1 MAAPVVTRTGH
12 VIAGALVDTASER
25 IEVINPATEQVI
37 ASVPAGT
44 AADVDAAVSAA
55 TAAFPA
61 WSATPV
67 AERAAIVRRISEGLA
82 ARGAEIA
89 ATITAEM
96 GSPITFARRV
106 QAGVPVYTSAG
117 IADLLEGGYP
127 FGEQIGNSLVVR
139 EPVGVVGCITPW
151 TYPLHQI
158 VAKVVPALAAG
169 NTVVVKPSEMT
180 PLSAGLFMAV
190 LQAAGCTVVLK
201 PSEIAPLVAGIFLDV
216 LASAGVPAGVVNLVH
231 GVGPVVGEAIAGHPG
246 VDMVSFTGSTRA
258 GRRVSVVAAETVKR
272 VALELGG
279 KSANVILDDADL
291 DKAVKLGVANTYING
306 GQTCTAW
313 TRMLVPVARQDE
325 IVDLVLAATAKYGVG
340 DPTDEATRIGPM
352 ASSAQRSRV
361 LGYIEKG
368 VADGATMVTGGTEP
382 VEGLGYYVRPTVF
395 ANVRQDMTIAQD
407 EIFGPVLSILPYTD
421 EDEAVAIANS
431 TIYGLAGAVF
441 SADTDHAIAVARR
454 LRTGQVDIN
463 GGQFNPVAP
472 FGGYRQSG
480 NGREL
485 GRHGLE
491 EFLETKSI
499 QR

>member
-1 MAAPVVTRTGH
+1 MAAPVITRTGH
-12 VIAGALVDTASER
+12 VIAGALDDTAAER
-25 IEVINPATEQVI
+25 IEVINPATEEVI
-37 ASVPAGT
+37 ATVPAGT

-82 ARGAEIA
+82 ARGAELA

-117 IADLLEGGYP
+117 IADLLDGGYA
-127 FGEQIGNSLVVR
+127 FGEEIGNSLVVR
-139 EPVGVVGCITPW
+139 EPIGVVGCITPW
-151 TYPLHQI
+151 NYPLHQI
-158 VAKVVPALAAG
+158 VAKVVPAI
-169 NTVVVKPSEMT
+169 
-180 PLSAGLFMAV
+180 
-190 LQAAGCTVVLK
+190 AAGCTVVLK
-201 PSEIAPLVAGIFLDV
+201 PSEIAPLVAGIFLDI
-216 LASAGVPAGVVNLVH
+216 LAAAGLPAGVVNLVH
-231 GVGPVVGEAIAGHPG
+231 GVGPVVGEALAGHPG

-279 KSANVILDDADL
+279 KSANVILADADL

-313 TRMLVPVARQDE
+313 TRMLVPAGRQDE
-325 IVDLVLAATAKYGVG
+325 VVELVLAATAKYGVG

-352 ASSAQRSRV
+352 ASAAQRDRV
-361 LGYIEKG
+361 IGYIGKG
-368 VADGATMVTGGTEP
+368 IAEGATLAIGGTDP
-382 VEGLGYYVRPTVF
+382 VEGRGYYVRPTVF
-395 ANVRQDMTIAQD
+395 ANVRADMVIAQE
-407 EIFGPVLSILPYTD
+407 EIFGPVLSILPYAD

-441 SADTDHAIAVARR
+441 SADTDHAVAVARR
-454 LRTGQVDIN
+454 LRTGQVDVN

-485 GRHGLE
+485 GRFGLE

>member
-1 MAAPVVTRTGH
+1 MVAPVVIRTGH
-12 VIAGALVDTASER
+12 VIAGAVVDTATDR
-25 IEVINPATEQVI
+25 IEVINPATEEVI
-37 ASVPAGT
+37 AAVPAGT

-55 TAAFPA
+55 AAAFPA
-61 WSATPV
+61 WSATSV

-106 QAGVPVYTSAG
+106 QAGLPVHTSAG
-117 IADLLEGGYP
+117 IADLLDGGYP
-127 FGEQIGNSLVVR
+127 FGEEIGNSLVTR

-151 TYPLHQI
+151 NYPLHQI
-158 VAKVVPALAAG
+158 VAKVVPAI
-169 NTVVVKPSEMT
+169 
-180 PLSAGLFMAV
+180 
-190 LQAAGCTVVLK
+190 AAGCTVVLK

-216 LASAGVPAGVVNLVH
+216 LAAAGVPAGVVNLVH

-279 KSANVILDDADL
+279 KSANVILPDADL
-291 DKAVKLGVANTYING
+291 AKAVKLGVANTYING

-313 TRMLVPVARQDE
+313 TRMLVPAARQDE
-325 IVDLVLAATAKYGVG
+325 VAELVVAATAKYGIG
-340 DPTDEATRIGPM
+340 DPADEATRIGPM
-352 ASSAQRSRV
+352 ASAAQRSRV

-368 VADGATMVTGGTEP
+368 IAEGATLVTGSADP
-382 VEGLGYYVRPTVF
+382 VDGLGYYVRPTVF
-395 ANVRQDMTIAQD
+395 ANVRADMTIAQE
-407 EIFGPVLSILPYTD
+407 EIFGPVLSILPYAD

-441 SADTDHAIAVARR
+441 SADTDHAIAIARR

-485 GRHGLE
+485 GRYGLE

>member
-1 MAAPVVTRTGH
+1 MAAPVVSRTGH
-12 VIAGALVDTASER
+12 VIGGEVVDTSVQR
-25 IEVINPATEQVI
+25 IDVINPATETVI

-55 TAAFPA
+55 TAAFPT

-67 AERAAIVRRISEGLA
+67 AERAAIVRRISDGLA
-82 ARGAEIA
+82 KRGDEIA

-106 QAGVPVYTSAG
+106 QAGVPVATSAG
-117 IADLLEGGYP
+117 IADLLDGNGFRFSE
-127 FGEQIGNSLVVR
+127 EIGNSLVVR

-151 TYPLHQI
+151 NYPLHQI
-158 VAKVVPALAAG
+158 VAKVVPAI
-169 NTVVVKPSEMT
+169 
-180 PLSAGLFMAV
+180 
-190 LQAAGCTVVLK
+190 AAGCTVVLK
-201 PSEIAPLVAGIFLDV
+201 PSELAPLCAGIFLDV
-216 LASAGVPAGVVNLVH
+216 LAEAGVPAGVVNLVH

-279 KSANVILDDADL
+279 KSANVVLPDADL
-291 DKAVKLGVANTYING
+291 DRAVKIGVANTYING

-313 TRMLVPVARQDE
+313 TRMLVPADRQDE
-325 IVDLVLAATAKYGVG
+325 VVDRVVAATAKYTVG
-340 DPTDEATRIGPM
+340 DPTDETTRIGPL
-352 ASSAQRSRV
+352 ASAAQRERV
-361 LGYIEKG
+361 LGYIEQG
-368 VADGATMVTGGTEP
+368 LAEGATLVTGGREP
-382 VEGLGYYVRPTVF
+382 VDGLDVGCYVRPTVF
-395 ANVRQDMTIAQD
+395 ANVRPDMVIAQE
-407 EIFGPVLSILPYTD
+407 EIFGPVLSILPYQD
-421 EDEAVAIANS
+421 EDDAVAIANS

-441 SADTDHAIAVARR
+441 STDTDHALAVARR
-454 LRTGQVDIN
+454 LRTGQVDVN
-463 GGQFNPVAP
+463 GGAFNPVAP

-485 GRHGLE
+485 GRFGLE
-491 EFLETKSI
+491 EFCETKSI

>member
-12 VIAGALVDTASER
+12 VIAGALVDTATER
-25 IEVINPATEQVI
+25 IEVINPATEEVI
-37 ASVPAGT
+37 ATVPAGT

-55 TAAFPA
+55 AAAFPA

-82 ARGAEIA
+82 ARGAELA

-117 IADLLEGGYP
+117 IADLLDGGYA
-127 FGEQIGNSLVVR
+127 FGEEIGNSLVVR
-139 EPVGVVGCITPW
+139 EPIGVVACITPW
-151 TYPLHQI
+151 NYPLHQI
-158 VAKVVPALAAG
+158 VAKVVPA
-169 NTVVVKPSEMT
+169 V
-180 PLSAGLFMAV
+180 
-190 LQAAGCTVVLK
+190 AAGCTVVLK
-201 PSEIAPLVAGIFLDV
+201 PSEIAPLVAGIFLDI
-216 LASAGVPAGVVNLVH
+216 LAAAGLPAGVVNLVH
-231 GVGPVVGEAIAGHPG
+231 GVGPVVGEALAGHPG

-258 GRRVSVVAAETVKR
+258 GRRVSVVAASTVKR

-279 KSANVILDDADL
+279 KSANVILADADL

-313 TRMLVPVARQDE
+313 TRMLVPASRQDE
-325 IVDLVLAATAKYGVG
+325 VTELVLAATAKYGVG
-340 DPTDEATRIGPM
+340 DPTDVATRIGPM
-352 ASSAQRSRV
+352 ASAAQRDRV

-368 VADGATMVTGGTEP
+368 IAEGATLATGGPDP
-382 VEGLGYYVRPTVF
+382 VPGRGYYVRPTVF
-395 ANVRQDMTIAQD
+395 ADVRADMVIAQE
-407 EIFGPVLSILPYTD
+407 EIFGPVLSILPYAD

-441 SADTDHAIAVARR
+441 SADTDHAVAVARR
-454 LRTGQVDIN
+454 LRTGQVDVN
-463 GGQFNPVAP
+463 GGSFNPVAP

-485 GRHGLE
+485 GRFGLE